1 MPRASAEARAVFWG
15 AYATSFA
22 YLVSLMASSSTPP
35 TTGQPSARSDPRSR
49 AAGSRR
55 GASLR
60 PDDGRLERGRRS
72 RARIREA
79 ARDLFR
85 EVGFDRATL
94 RAIAARA
101 GMGASSIYR
110 HVQSKEELL
119 IDELAALQQEAWRR
133 FRAGDD
139 RDLPTRERVQRF
151 LALQH
156 ELFMA
161 DRDLTMIALRA
172 ATRPDAQVARRALGL
187 GDQTVGLIAEILQMG
202 RRKRD
207 LRNDL
212 DVLEA
217 ARVIYDLTQGARIP
231 WAHGML
237 SAERCRQSID
247 SAVDLLFRGIQ
258 AGADEQS
265 L

>member
-1 MPRASAEARAVFWG
+1 MDSSPPQSAGPSPSRSTSSATARPG
-15 AYATSFA
+15 S
-22 YLVSLMASSSTPP
+22 
-35 TTGQPSARSDPRSR
+35 GRSGR
-49 AAGSRR
+49 AAG
-55 GASLR
+55 GALR
-60 PDDGRLERGRRS
+60 PDDGRLARGRRS
-72 RARIREA
+72 RSRIQQA
-79 ARDLFR
+79 ARELFR

-94 RAIAARA
+94 RSIAARA

-119 IDELAALQQEAWRR
+119 IDELAALQEEAWRR

-139 RDLPTRERVQRF
+139 RSLPTRERVRRF
-151 LALQH
+151 LTVQH
-156 ELFMA
+156 ELFLA

-172 ATRPDAQVARRALGL
+172 ATRPDAHVARRALAL

-207 LRNDL
+207 LRPDL

-217 ARVIYDLTQGARIP
+217 ARVIYDLTQGARVP

-237 SAERCRQSID
+237 SADRCRALID
-247 SAVDLLFRGIQ
+247 SAVDLLFGGLQNVNIETSGPAAR
-258 AGADEQS
+258 ETRTPKS
-265 L
+265 

>member
-1 MPRASAEARAVFWG
+1 MAP
-15 AYATSFA
+15 TSH
-22 YLVSLMASSSTPP
+22 PP
-35 TTGQPSARSDPRSR
+35 TGRPLARPGERSR
-49 AAGSRR
+49 AAGSRS
-55 GASLR
+55 GSSLR

-79 ARDLFR
+79 ARELFR

-110 HVQSKEELL
+110 HVESKEELL

-133 FRAGDD
+133 FRAGDE
-139 RDLPTRERVQRF
+139 RGLPTRDRVQRF
-151 LALQH
+151 LGLQH
-156 ELFMA
+156 ELLMA

-202 RRKRD
+202 RRNQD
-207 LRNDL
+207 LRKDL

-217 ARVIYDLTQGARIP
+217 ARAIYDLTQGARIP

-237 SAERCRQSID
+237 DAERCRQSID
-247 SAVDLLFRGIQ
+247 SAVDLLFRGLQ
-258 AGADEQS
+258 ASAHETSQ
-265 L
+265 

>member
-1 MPRASAEARAVFWG
+1 MRPGSRILFP
-15 AYATSFA
+15 
-22 YLVSLMASSSTPP
+22 LMAPTSHPP
-35 TTGQPSARSDPRSR
+35 TGRPLARPDERSR
-49 AAGSRR
+49 AADSRSGS
-55 GASLR
+55 SLR

-72 RARIREA
+72 RARIRQA
-79 ARDLFR
+79 ARELFR

-110 HVQSKEELL
+110 HVESKEELL

-133 FRAGDD
+133 FRAGDE
-139 RDLPTRERVQRF
+139 RGLPTRERVQRF
-151 LALQH
+151 LGLQH
-156 ELFMA
+156 ELLMA

-202 RRKRD
+202 RRNQD
-207 LRNDL
+207 LRKDL

-217 ARVIYDLTQGARIP
+217 ARAIYDLTQGARIP

-237 SAERCRQSID
+237 DAERCRQSID
-247 SAVDLLFRGIQ
+247 SAVDLLFRGLQ
-258 AGADEQS
+258 ASAHETSQ
-265 L
+265 

>member
-1 MPRASAEARAVFWG
+1 
-15 AYATSFA
+15 
-22 YLVSLMASSSTPP
+22 MAPSSHPP
-35 TTGQPSARSDPRSR
+35 TGRPLARSGQRSR
-49 AAGSRR
+49 AAGSRS
-55 GASLR
+55 GSSLR

-79 ARDLFR
+79 ARELFR

-110 HVQSKEELL
+110 HVESKEELL

-133 FRAGDD
+133 FRAGDE
-139 RDLPTRERVQRF
+139 RGLPTRERVQRF
-151 LALQH
+151 LGLQH
-156 ELFMA
+156 ELLMA

-202 RRKRD
+202 RRNQD
-207 LRNDL
+207 LCKDL

-217 ARVIYDLTQGARIP
+217 ARAIYDLTQGARIP

-237 SAERCRQSID
+237 DAERCRRSID
-247 SAVDLLFRGIQ
+247 SAVDLLFRGLQ
-258 AGADEQS
+258 ASAHETSQ
-265 L
+265 